1 MAGAHFF
8 LELEPPE
15 ERLRDVPHVVIV
27 GGGFAGIHACKALAK
42 ANVRITLIDKRNFNL
57 FQPLLYQVST
67 GLVSRGDIATPL
79 RELVGKQRNVQV
91 LLGEVT
97 DVYPEGKQIVFNG
110 KAYSYDHL
118 VLATGSGSTFF
129 GHDDWRTFAP
139 PMKIL
144 EHAEEIR
151 RRLLMAMEQAE
162 QTPDPSARQFLQ
174 TVVIVGAGPSG
185 CEMAGA
191 VSELMRW
198 ALNNA
203 FKQLDPSKTRI
214 VLVDPGERVLRA
226 MPAQQSESALASLE
240 RDGIEFMAESRV
252 QTMRPGEVLIGTP
265 DGDRRIQA
273 ATVIWTAGVRPSHLG
288 SKLAEATGCALDKGG
303 RVVVQHDFSIP
314 EHPEI
319 RVAGDLSNYSH
330 TINGKPMP
338 GMAAPAKQAGTF
350 IGKDIAAIVAN
361 RSRPTFNYFDF
372 GSMAVL
378 DRATAV
384 ADLRGLR
391 FSGGVGWLLWAFVH
405 LVLIPDWENR
415 ITLSVKW
422 IFALLTQQRAAILLT
437 GMPSQHMAL
446 DAVDAHFPMKAGE
459 GVSIA
464 EPDAALKAAMD
475 YYSNQMSRPPHSGQP
490 PTQELLDTSDGS
502 AADSAA
508 AIK

>member
-1 MAGAHFF
+1 MAGEHYF
-8 LELEPPE
+8 LELDPPE
-15 ERLRDVPHVVIV
+15 ERLRDAPHVVIV
-27 GGGFAGIHACKALAK
+27 GGGFAGVRACKALAR
-42 ANVRITLIDKRNFNL
+42 ADVRITLIDKRNFNL

-97 DVYPEGKQIVFNG
+97 NVHPEGKQIVFNG
-110 KAYSYDHL
+110 KTYSYDHL
-118 VLATGSGSTFF
+118 VLATGSGSTYF

-226 MPAQQSESALASLE
+226 MPDQQSDAALAALQ
-240 RDGIEFMAESRV
+240 RDGIEFIAKSRV
-252 QTMRPGEVLIGTP
+252 QTMRPGEVIIGTP

-288 SKLAEATGCALDKGG
+288 SKLAEATGCALDKAG

-314 EHPEI
+314 GHPEI

-361 RSRPTFNYFDF
+361 RARPTFSYFDF

-446 DAVDAHFPMKAGE
+446 DAADAHFPMKAGE

-475 YYSNQMSRPPHSGQP
+475 YYSNQMSGSPLSGQP

>member
-97 DVYPEGKQIVFNG
+97 NLYPEGKQIVFNG
-110 KAYSYDHL
+110 KTYSYDHL

-191 VSELMRW
+191 VSELMHW

-214 VLVDPGERVLRA
+214 VLVDPGDRVLRA
-226 MPAQQSESALASLE
+226 MPAQQSEAALASLE
-240 RDGIEFMAESRV
+240 RDGIEFIAQSRV
-252 QTMRPGEVLIGTP
+252 QTMRPGEVIIGTP

-288 SKLAEATGCALDKGG
+288 SKLAEATGCALDKSG
-303 RVVVQHDFSIP
+303 RVVVEHDFSVSD
-314 EHPEI
+314 HPEI

-330 TINGKPMP
+330 TSNGKPMP

-415 ITLSVKW
+415 ISLSVKW

-464 EPDAALKAAMD
+464 EPDAALKAAME
-475 YYSNQMSRPPHSGQP
+475 YYSNQMSRPPINGQP
-490 PTQELLDTSDGS
+490 STQELLDTSEGT
-502 AADSAA
+502 ATDSAA

>member
-15 ERLRDVPHVVIV
+15 ERLRNVPHVVIV

-42 ANVRITLIDKRNFNL
+42 ADVRITLIDKRNFNL

-97 DVYPEGKQIVFNG
+97 DLHPEGKQIVFNG

-203 FKQLDPSKTRI
+203 FKQLDPNKTRI

-226 MPAQQSESALASLE
+226 MPAQQSEAALASLE
-240 RDGIEFMAESRV
+240 RDGIEFMAQSRV
-252 QTMRPGEVLIGTP
+252 QTMRPGEVIIGTP

-415 ITLSVKW
+415 ITLTVKW

-475 YYSNQMSRPPHSGQP
+475 YYSHQMSRPPLSGQP

>member
-15 ERLRDVPHVVIV
+15 ERLRDAPHVVIV

-97 DVYPEGKQIVFNG
+97 NLYPEGKQIVFNG
-110 KAYSYDHL
+110 KTYSYDHL

-162 QTPDPSARQFLQ
+162 QTPDPNARQFLQ

-191 VSELMRW
+191 VSELMHW

-214 VLVDPGERVLRA
+214 VLVDPGDRVLRA
-226 MPAQQSESALASLE
+226 MPDQLSAAALASLE
-240 RDGIEFMAESRV
+240 RDGIEFIARSRV
-252 QTMRPGEVLIGTP
+252 QTMRPGEVIIGTP

-288 SKLAEATGCALDKGG
+288 SKLAEATGCALDKSG
-303 RVVVQHDFSIP
+303 RVVVEHDFSVP

-330 TINGKPMP
+330 TSNGKPMP

-415 ITLSVKW
+415 ISLSVKW

-464 EPDAALKAAMD
+464 EPDAALKAAME
-475 YYSNQMSRPPHSGQP
+475 YYSNQMSGPPINGQP
-490 PTQELLDTSDGS
+490 STQELLDTSEGT
-502 AADSAA
+502 ATDSAA

>member
-97 DVYPEGKQIVFNG
+97 NLYPEGKQIVFNG
-110 KAYSYDHL
+110 KTYSYDHL

-162 QTPDPSARQFLQ
+162 QTPDPNARQFLQ

-191 VSELMRW
+191 VSELMHW

-214 VLVDPGERVLRA
+214 VLVDPGDRVLRA
-226 MPAQQSESALASLE
+226 MPAQQSEAALASLE
-240 RDGIEFMAESRV
+240 RDGIEFIAQSRV
-252 QTMRPGEVLIGTP
+252 QTMRPGEVIIGTP

-288 SKLAEATGCALDKGG
+288 SKLAEATGCALDKSG
-303 RVVVQHDFSIP
+303 RVVVEHDFSVP

-330 TINGKPMP
+330 TSNGKPMP

-415 ITLSVKW
+415 ISLSVKW

-464 EPDAALKAAMD
+464 EPDAALKAAME
-475 YYSNQMSRPPHSGQP
+475 YYSNQMSGPPINGQP
-490 PTQELLDTSDGS
+490 STQELLDTSEGT
-502 AADSAA
+502 ATDSAA

>member
-1 MAGAHFF
+1 MARDHFF
-8 LELEPPE
+8 LELEPPSE
-15 ERLRDVPHVVIV
+15 QLRHAAHVVIV
-27 GGGFAGIHACKALAK
+27 GGGFAGIHACKALAS

-67 GLVSRGDIATPL
+67 GLVSRGDVATPL
-79 RELVGKQRNVQV
+79 RELVGQQHNVQV

-97 DVYPEGKQIVFNG
+97 QINPEGKQIVFNG

-129 GHDDWRTFAP
+129 GHEKWRTFAP

-151 RRLLMAMEQAE
+151 RRLLMAIEQAE
-162 QTPDPSARQFLQ
+162 QTPDPHARQFLQ

-198 ALNNA
+198 ALNND

-214 VLVDPGERVLRA
+214 VLVDPGDRVLRA
-226 MPAQQSESALASLE
+226 MPEALSKQAMESLAA
-240 RDGIEFMAESRV
+240 DGIEFLANGRV
-252 QTMRPGEVLIGTP
+252 QTMRPGEVIVGTP
-265 DGDRRIQA
+265 DGDVRLQA
-273 ATVIWTAGVRPSHLG
+273 ATVIWTAGVRASHLG
-288 SKLAEATGCALDKGG
+288 QKLADTTACEVDRGG
-303 RVVVQHDFSIP
+303 RVVVNDDFSIP
-314 EHPEI
+314 GHPEI
-319 RVAGDLSNYSH
+319 RIAGDLCSYRH
-330 TINGKPMP
+330 TKDGSPLP

-350 IGKDIAAIVAN
+350 IGKDLAAIAAGRA
-361 RSRPTFNYFDF
+361 RPRFHYFDF

-384 ADLRGLR
+384 ADLRGLKV
-391 FSGGVGWLLWAFVH
+391 SGGAGWLLWAVVH
-405 LVLIPDWENR
+405 LVLIPGWENR
-415 ITLSVKW
+415 ISLSIKW
-422 IFALLTQQRAAILLT
+422 LFALLSQRRAALLLT
-437 GMPSQHMAL
+437 GMPSQHIAL
-446 DAVDAHFPMKAGE
+446 NAADAHFPMQSGR
-459 GVSIA
+459 GPSIA
-464 EPDAALKAAMD
+464 APDAALKAAMN
-475 YYSNQMSRPPHSGQP
+475 YYSHQMTGLPQ
-490 PTQELLDTSDGS
+490 TQELLDTTEDS

>member
-1 MAGAHFF
+1 MAGEHFF

-15 ERLRDVPHVVIV
+15 ERLRHAPHVVIV
-27 GGGFAGIHACKALAK
+27 GGGFAGVHACKALAN
-42 ANVRITLIDKRNFNL
+42 ADVRITLIDKRNFNL

-97 DVYPEGKQIVFNG
+97 NVYPEGKQIVFNG

-129 GHDDWRTFAP
+129 GHDEWRTFAP

-162 QTPDPSARQFLQ
+162 QTPDPEARQFLQ

-203 FKQLDPSKTRI
+203 FKQLDPAKTRI
-214 VLVDPGERVLRA
+214 VLVDPGDRILRA
-226 MPAQQSESALASLE
+226 MPEMLSDAALKSLKS
-240 RDGIEFMAESRV
+240 DGIEFLPKGRV
-252 QTMRPGEVLIGTP
+252 QTMRPGEVIIGTP
-265 DGDRRIQA
+265 DGDVRIQA
-273 ATVIWTAGVRPSHLG
+273 ATVIWTAGVRASHLG
-288 SKLAEATGCALDKGG
+288 NKLADATGCEVDRGG
-303 RVVVQHDFSIP
+303 RVVVQPDFSIP
-314 EHPEI
+314 DHPEI
-319 RVAGDLSNYSH
+319 RVAGDLSSYSH
-330 TINGKPMP
+330 TTNGKPLP

-350 IGKDIAAIVAN
+350 IGKDIAAIVAGQT
-361 RSRPTFNYFDF
+361 RPNFNYFDF

-378 DRATAV
+378 DRASAV

-391 FSGGVGWLLWAFVH
+391 FANGTGWILWAFVH

-415 ITLSVKW
+415 ISLSIKW
-422 IFALLTQQRAAILLT
+422 IFALLTQQRASILLT

-446 DAVDAHFPMKAGE
+446 DAADAHFPMKAGE

-475 YYSNQMSRPPHSGQP
+475 YYSHQMTGHPQ
-490 PTQELLDTSDGS
+490 TQELLDTSAGS

>member
-1 MAGAHFF
+1 MT
-8 LELEPPE
+8 
-15 ERLRDVPHVVIV
+15 
-27 GGGFAGIHACKALAK
+27 
-42 ANVRITLIDKRNFNL
+42 NVH
-57 FQPLLYQVST
+57 
-67 GLVSRGDIATPL
+67 
-79 RELVGKQRNVQV
+79 
-91 LLGEVT
+91 
-97 DVYPEGKQIVFNG
+97 PEGKQIVFNG

-118 VLATGSGSTFF
+118 VLATGSGSTYF

-203 FKQLDPSKTRI
+203 FKQLDPNKTRI

-226 MPAQQSESALASLE
+226 MPAQQSDAALAALQ
-240 RDGIEFMAESRV
+240 RDGIEFIAKSRV
-252 QTMRPGEVLIGTP
+252 QTMRPGEVIIGTP

-288 SKLAEATGCALDKGG
+288 SKLAEATGCALDKAG

-361 RSRPTFNYFDF
+361 RARPTFSYFDF

-446 DAVDAHFPMKAGE
+446 DAADAHFPMKAGE

-475 YYSNQMSRPPHSGQP
+475 YYSNQMSGSPLSGQP

>member
-1 MAGAHFF
+1 M
-8 LELEPPE
+8 
-15 ERLRDVPHVVIV
+15 IV
-27 GGGFAGIHACKALAK
+27 GGGFAGIHACKALAH

-97 DVYPEGKQIVFNG
+97 NVHPEGKQIVFNG

-118 VLATGSGSTFF
+118 VLATGSGSTYF

-203 FKQLDPSKTRI
+203 FKQLDPNKTRI

-226 MPAQQSESALASLE
+226 MPAQQSDAALAALQ
-240 RDGIEFMAESRV
+240 RDGIEFIAKSRV
-252 QTMRPGEVLIGTP
+252 QTMRPGEVIIGTP

-288 SKLAEATGCALDKGG
+288 SKLAEATGCALDKAG

-361 RSRPTFNYFDF
+361 RARPTFSYFDF

-446 DAVDAHFPMKAGE
+446 DAADAHFPMKAGE

-475 YYSNQMSRPPHSGQP
+475 YYSNQMSGSPLSGQP